1 MSQIADMETDHEPEK
16 NGSSRRTLLTRS
28 AAEAALFIR
37 KGGVVAFPTETVFG
51 LGADAFDENAVARIF
66 EAKNRPPDNP
76 LIIHIG
82 ERSQIEML
90 AEEVPESAAALIDR
104 FFPGPLTVVLKKK
117 DAVPLIVSAGL
128 ETVGIRMPG
137 NEITSA
143 FLKECGVPVAAP
155 SANISGRPSPTDWR
169 AVQED
174 LDGRIDC
181 ILQGE
186 ATEVGIESTV
196 VDCTK
201 PIPEILRPGAVSIEE
216 LRRVVPAIRASD
228 LDADEAAA
236 SPGLR
241 HKHYSPSAA
250 VVVVR
255 RGHEIDDLQDSGF
268 IGLWP
273 PISDAAKT
281 LVCSTPKEYASKLFA
296 FFRECDRAGIAK
308 IYCGEVPEEGIGTAL
323 MDRLRR
329 AAER

>member
-1 MSQIADMETDHEPEK
+1 METDHEPEK
-16 NGSSRRTLLTRS
+16 IGSSRRTLLTRS
-28 AAEAALFIR
+28 AAEAAAIIR
-37 KGGVVAFPTETVFG
+37 RGGVVAFPTETVYG
-51 LGADAFDENAVARIF
+51 LGADAFDQNAVRKIF

-82 ERSQIEML
+82 DRAQIEML
-90 AEEVPESAAALIDR
+90 AKEVPESAAALIDR

-201 PIPEILRPGAVSIEE
+201 PVLKILRPGAVSIEE

-228 LDADEAAA
+228 LDADDAAA

-241 HKHYSPSAA
+241 HKHYSPAAA
-250 VVVVR
+250 VVIVR
-255 RGHEIDDLQDSGF
+255 RGSEIDDLKDSGF
-268 IGLWP
+268 IGLVSP
-273 PISDAAKT
+273 NSTAAKA
-281 LVCSTPKEYASKLFA
+281 LVCSTPKEYASKLFS

-308 IYCGEVPEEGIGTAL
+308 IYCEEVPEEGIGTAL